1 MLANDSDNVP
11 NQHTYD
17 TGEVA
22 VEVLNASGQWMGG
35 FALLQFHA
43 DGLVTIRSTRTGV
56 LRRLPLGQWRDPIE
70 NAVLLAHGIQ
80 G

>member
-1 MLANDSDNVP
+1 MLANDSDNVS

-17 TGEVA
+17 NGEVA
-22 VEVLNASGQWMGG
+22 VEVLNASGQWVGG
-35 FALLQFHA
+35 FAVLQFRA
-43 DGLVTIRSTRTGV
+43 DGLVTIRSTRTGA
-56 LRRLPLGQWRDPIE
+56 LRRLYQGQWRDPIE